1 MYIKASKKTIERI
14 LKRGG
19 LILFVE
25 DTNKKIKY
33 GLISKKDIDIFNFD
47 RWKIK
52 KIRKNLYILI
62 NK

>member
-33 GLISKKDIDIFNFD
+33 GLINKKDIDIFNFD